1 LCFPANLAK
10 AAPAWSLRQ
19 RLIERSYDETLCH
32 FTLGHFSP
40 LMYGNTPASA
50 VSAKGQVDQAETPR
64 ATEVRSDDLSIRI
77 VTTEPEFALLR
88 SSWNALLQRSSEN
101 VPFLTHE
108 WMGAWWIAF
117 SAGRAMYLVTA
128 WLGADLV
135 GIAPLLVDQHG
146 SGTRARPTLRFWSNA
161 YSNRAQIIVGEPLDE
176 IIDALLRHLVHEA
189 PDWDLVHLGPLDA
202 GSRVTQAIT
211 RALERAGVRYGLDD
225 GIRSPFLRLPSSWE
239 ELLGQVSSSHR
250 QTVRRKRRKA
260 ASQFRFRR
268 ILNREGFRHV
278 LTVSEESWQHA
289 GGTGLG
295 TQPEVKAFY
304 ERLAAEA
311 EQNGWL
317 ELALLEDAEEAVA
330 YEFNLVYGNKLFNL
344 KLGYR
349 RDLARSSPGL
359 VLKSH
364 VLEDA
369 IARGI
374 EEHDFLG
381 ADEPYKLHWTAHVR
395 QHCKVVIFRPG
406 RKTLDWFY
414 RYRLKPYVRRRL
426 PAIPKLKR
434 WLRNP

>member
-1 LCFPANLAK
+1 
-10 AAPAWSLRQ
+10 
-19 RLIERSYDETLCH
+19 
-32 FTLGHFSP
+32 
-40 LMYGNTPASA
+40 M
-50 VSAKGQVDQAETPR
+50 SAKGRLDRAETPR
-64 ATEVRSDDLSIRI
+64 AGEVRSDDLSIRI
-77 VTTEPEFALLR
+77 VTTEHEFALLR

-108 WMGAWWIAF
+108 WMGAWWVAF

-146 SGTRARPTLRFWSNA
+146 SGTRARPTLKFWSNA

-176 IIDALLRHLVHEA
+176 IIDALFRHIMHEA

-202 GSRVTQAIT
+202 GSRVTHAIT
-211 RALERAGVRYGLDD
+211 RTLERAGVRYGLDQ

-239 ELLGQVSSSHR
+239 NLLAQVSSSHR

-268 ILNREGFRHV
+268 ILNRDGFHHV
-278 LTVSEESWQHA
+278 LAVSKESWQHA
-289 GGTGLG
+289 GGTGIG
-295 TQPEVKAFY
+295 TQPDVKAFY

-311 EQNGWL
+311 EQREWL
-317 ELALLEDAEEAVA
+317 ELALLEDAGEAAA
-330 YEFNLVYGNKLFNL
+330 YEFNLVYENKLYSL

-369 IARGI
+369 IERGL

-381 ADEPYKLHWTAHVR
+381 AEEPYKMRWTAHVR
-395 QHCKVVIFRPG
+395 QHCEVVIFRPG
-406 RKTLDWFY
+406 RKALDWFY
-414 RYRLKPYVRRRL
+414 RYRLKPYVRRHL
-426 PAIPKLKR
+426 PGLSKLKR
-434 WLRNP
+434 RLRDP